1 VDTEA
6 DLLGPVASSRC
17 PSCAATLREGAPWC
31 TLCFA
36 DLRPAPA
43 PPPVD
48 LPVPTAA
55 AYGLP
60 APDPLTAP
68 TAELGLPEQVPV
80 APTTVP
86 GAPDPTWPCATCGA
100 ANGLTADVCAACG
113 AGFLAGLRET
123 EAPLLALPVVGD
135 LGAMSRAQRL
145 GLAAA
150 LVLAVVALTALLGFL
165 TA

>member
-1 VDTEA
+1 MDTEA

-36 DLRPAPA
+36 DLRPATA
-43 PPPVD
+43 PLPVE
-48 LPVPTAA
+48 LPVPTEA

-60 APDPLTAP
+60 APDPLAAAAP
-68 TAELGLPEQVPV
+68 GP
-80 APTTVP
+80 APSV
-86 GAPDPTWPCATCGA
+86 GPDPTWPCATCGA
-100 ANGLTADVCAACG
+100 ANGLTADACAACG
-113 AGFLAGLRET
+113 VGFLAGLRET

-145 GLAAA
+145 GLAAG
-150 LVLAVVALTALLGFL
+150 LVLAIVVLTALLGLL